1 MEITPFQ
8 QSSSSHLT
16 PGMLQFWI
24 MALHLPYLKKSTK
37 KLMIPYSKIQFLM
50 NRVVQQWSVFWDSN
64 STESGEHTFH
74 SHLHESNHAE
84 QD

>member
-1 MEITPFQ
+1 MP
-8 QSSSSHLT
+8 SSQ

-24 MALHLPYLKKSTK
+24 MALHLLYLKKSTK
-37 KLMIPYSKIQFLM
+37 KPIIILDELGELQH
-50 NRVVQQWSVFWDSN
+50 RVVQQLNVFWDSN

-74 SHLHESNHAE
+74 THLHENNHAE